1 MDVQQKIK
9 SFWEKPEGTTGML
22 TITGL
27 TVIGGGIAIYFIDAI
42 IKLLQNI
49 LYAGFLGGSILLV
62 IALLLNDNFRWFCRS
77 SFQSAM
83 RKLTGVWITID
94 PIGILKNYIKDM
106 IEKLKLIEKYLGQ
119 IGGQIT
125 GLNQEIAE
133 RKGNVDSFLKYAA
146 AAEGNGDIDNMQ
158 LNSNKAAREK
168 EWVDEM
174 SVTSKQ
180 MQDTY
185 DNLKHM
191 KRNLNFL
198 RDDTEHRVGLLIRK
212 YEVITASYKAMKGAK
227 ELIEGDRKKAIF
239 EQDCEYIASEIG
251 NKLGEMDRFFE
262 ASRDTFANMDLKN
275 QVLNKEGLALLAS
288 WKKDGILNYES
299 NRDKVRVVTGIRVSD
314 HPSASPSI
322 DELEAAEQQANL
334 QVPDR
339 PSSFSKIFEKR

>member
-1 MDVQQKIK
+1 MDQQKIK
-9 SFWEKPEGTTGML
+9 SFLERPEGTTGL
-22 TITGL
+22 L
-27 TVIGGGIAIYFIDAI
+27 VIGAIICIAGGTIIYFIDAI

-49 LYAGFLGGSILLV
+49 LYAGFLGASVLAI
-62 IALLLNDNFRWFCRS
+62 IAVLLNDNFRWFCKS
-77 SFQSAM
+77 SFQSGM

-94 PIGILKNYIKDM
+94 PIGILQNYIEDM
-106 IEKLKLIEKYLGQ
+106 VEKLKKIERYLSQ

-125 GLNQEIAE
+125 GLNQEISE
-133 RKGNVDSFLKYAA
+133 RKGNVATFLKYAA
-146 AAEGNGDIDNMQ
+146 AAEGNGDLDNVQ

-174 SVTSKQ
+174 SGTSQQ

-198 RDDTEHRVGLLIRK
+198 RDDTEHRVGLLKRR
-212 YEVITASYKAMKGAK
+212 YLAITAAYKAMKGAR

-239 EQDCEYIASEIG
+239 EQDCEYIAQDIG

-262 ASRDTFANMDLKN
+262 ASHDTFANMDLKN
-275 QVLNKEGLALLAS
+275 QVLNKDGLALLAS

-299 NRDKVRVVTGIRVSD
+299 NRDKVRVVTGVRVSD
-314 HPSASPSI
+314 HPSASI
-322 DELEAAEQQANL
+322 DEMEAAEQQANL
-334 QVPDR
+334 QVQDR